1 MTGWLGWV
9 SHPRGMKKPVFF
21 STWEEEEG
29 DETGGDPMGFVVVLG
44 HDAKVKVATA
54 KVNVM
59 AFTLSM
65 VGVRSR
71 VLMMM
76 ELEVD
81 DGEDLHVC
89 LRG

>member
-1 MTGWLGWV
+1 
-9 SHPRGMKKPVFF
+9 
-21 STWEEEEG
+21 
-29 DETGGDPMGFVVVLG
+29 MGFVVVLG

-59 AFTLSM
+59 AFTLSI

-76 ELEVD
+76 ELEVH

-89 LRG
+89 LGG